1 MSKEDSFAW
10 QKSPPFETSKVLR
23 EIGSDLAI
31 PSTDPFH
38 PIPNVNKNLLY
49 LKREILL
56 AVVILR
62 AVAYHPVGNVDSQHF
77 AGVAKLP
84 KLSLFTILMVMVMV
98 KMPMVKTWVMNIRA
112 NLCHCYRCFP
122 SAATKVKQTIS

>member
-1 MSKEDSFAW
+1 MWEK
-10 QKSPPFETSKVLR
+10 P
-23 EIGSDLAI
+23 
-31 PSTDPFH
+31 
-38 PIPNVNKNLLY
+38 LY

-62 AVAYHPVGNVDSQHF
+62 AVAYHPLGNVDSQHF

-84 KLSLFTILMVMVMV
+84 KLSLFTILMVMVMM
-98 KMPMVKTWVMNIRA
+98 KILMVKASVMNIRA

-122 SAATKVKQTIS
+122 SAATKVKQTISCPKT

>member
-1 MSKEDSFAW
+1 MWK
-10 QKSPPFETSKVLR
+10 KP
-23 EIGSDLAI
+23 
-31 PSTDPFH
+31 
-38 PIPNVNKNLLY
+38 LY

-98 KMPMVKTWVMNIRA
+98 KMPMVKTSVLNIRS

-122 SAATKVKQTIS
+122 SAATKVEQTIS